1 MIARIFMCIPYAR
14 RKSHRR
20 RTSESGGV
28 HAEKVKTAIV
38 NSSQDGAYMET
49 HKAQLEDS

>member
-1 MIARIFMCIPYAR
+1 MMSWDMIARMFMCMPYAR

-28 HAEKVKTAIV
+28 HAENVRTANV
-38 NSSQDGAYMET
+38 SCVDDEVHG
-49 HKAQLEDS
+49 KA